1 MNDDSIRT
9 AFHGYEQ
16 IPLREYA
23 ERAYLDYSM
32 YVVLD
37 RALPLHRRRV
47 EAGAAAHR
55 LRDERTGLAASAKP
69 KKNPARAP
77 SAT

>member
-37 RALPLHRRRV
+37 RCPALHRRRV

-55 LRDERTGLAASAKP
+55 LRDERTGPGRLGQAEEI
-69 KKNPARAP
+69 ARAP